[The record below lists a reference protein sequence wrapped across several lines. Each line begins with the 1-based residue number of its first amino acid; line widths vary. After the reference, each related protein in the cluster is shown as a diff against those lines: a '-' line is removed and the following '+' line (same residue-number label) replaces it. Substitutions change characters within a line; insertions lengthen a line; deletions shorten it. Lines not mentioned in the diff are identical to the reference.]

1 MGEEAYSWEEGHF
14 DGVIRRY
21 REMLVREG
29 MWDLPQPSP
38 SSSPAG
44 EGTQPDAEQLEA
56 ALQKVYA
63 LLPPPSQNTSASPTS
78 ANPGLSV
85 SPPPHLILHLLHL
98 SSTGAIFPHVDNLDA
113 FGHTIVGI
121 SLGGERIMHFKRTE
135 DTAEEA
141 AVADPEAG
149 PSEFEVLLEPG
160 SAYIQRCVTLLM
172 RLRSRSTEL
181 CENRLLKPTR
191 PGAGNRSE
199 PTTRTKCSK
208 AANGTAVRSGAR
220 SACRSCCG

>member
-1 MGEEAYSWEEGHF
+1 
-14 DGVIRRY
+14 
-21 REMLVREG
+21 MLVREG

-44 EGTQPDAEQLEA
+44 EGTQPETEQLDA

-63 LLPPPSQNTSASPTS
+63 LLPPPSQDPNTSPSSASSLS
-78 ANPGLSV
+78 A

-160 SAYIQRCVTLLM
+160 SAYIQREPLRTYYTHEVLEGGGWDGRPVGGTQ
-172 RLRSRSTEL
+172 RLSIMLRD
-181 CENRLLKPTR
+181 RLPTYQ
-191 PGAGNRSE
+191 A
-199 PTTRTKCSK
+199 
-208 AANGTAVRSGAR
+208 
-220 SACRSCCG
+220 